1 MLSASLL
8 KRSAILVLLG
18 GALTAQD
25 FVKPRQDPSLEA
37 LRSQVRSLELRVRAL
52 ESQLNIKSDPYR
64 PEIIPVQG
72 QAKPDK

>member
-25 FVKPRQDPSLEA
+25 FVKPRQDPDVNA
-37 LRSQVRSLELRVRAL
+37 LRLQLRSLELRVRAL
-52 ESQLNIKSDPYR
+52 ESQLNIKTNPYE
-64 PEIIPVQG
+64 PEIIPAQG
-72 QAKPDK
+72 QVKPDK